1 MPAQRPRARIYLM
14 QPNVPRIIEAILFLV
29 TEAARRGAP
38 LTQYDIVKTIFIAD
52 KAHLNKY
59 GRPITF
65 DNYVAMTH
73 GPVPSRTYDILK
85 ENVATKIVLELPWSR
100 RAAPEIGET
109 CFAYE
114 HPKRDASED
123 ILSQTDFDELRTS
136 LTVVKA
142 LRFSQIKR
150 ITHEDPAYVD
160 AWDDESE
167 RAQFPMSYAL
177 LFDAPN
183 DEKAEELSFY
193 SRQI

>member
-1 MPAQRPRARIYLM
+1 MPAQRPKARIYPM

-29 TEAARRGAP
+29 SEAARLGVP
-38 LTQYDIVKTIFIAD
+38 LTQYDCVKSIFIAD
-52 KAHLNKY
+52 RAHLNKY

-85 ENVATKIVLELPWSR
+85 EKIAADLPWSR

-114 HPKRDASED
+114 NPKRGASED
-123 ILSQTDFDELRTS
+123 VLSQTDFDELRTS

-142 LRFSQIKR
+142 LRFNQIKR
-150 ITHEDPAYVD
+150 ITHLDPAYVD

-177 LFDAPN
+177 LFDTPN
-183 DEKAEELSFY
+183 DEKAEEISFY
-193 SRQI
+193 SKHI